1 MSEKILSEV
10 IINSGFKAE
19 WFNKDKTI
27 ARIDYTSG
35 KACYVPIP
43 FFQRIFR
50 NNRKLLISTVLPSDK
65 CAIKFSET
73 LKEDNAF
80 LSFLRNGLGEDDT
93 NVENIANTFPWTE
106 YLTVKHPDKKG
117 DYFSNFIDPRF
128 QFELINPL
136 DNSHHTCMVIAL
148 TYIDKVKV
156 KFLQD

>member
-10 IINSGFKAE
+10 IINSGFKDE

-35 KACYVPIP
+35 KACYVPFP

-50 NNRKLLISTVLPSDK
+50 NDRKLLISTVLPSGR
-65 CAIKFSET
+65 CAIRFAES
-73 LKEDNAF
+73 LKEDKHF
-80 LSFLRNGLGEDDT
+80 LPFLRDAIGEDT
-93 NVENIANTFPWTE
+93 NLKDIANTFPWTE